1 MQTAEVQQMTTVLK
15 NSRKAFH
22 FALRYRCNHPFIQH
36 LWEPIRCLAP
46 GGPSLVAQL
55 VKNSPA
61 SARDTRDVGVIPRS
75 GRSMKKEMAT
85 CSSILAWKISWTE
98 KPGGLQSMGLQ
109 RVGHNW
115 SLMHLCLLRYQGA
128 GIHGWKGWVSAPVCG
143 EKGEDKCTRDLPVV
157 VKVECGNKLL
167 LEMMVVQVNI
177 SQVHSEGRSMVKN
190 NQERKTLTLGSSSN
204 WASESAGRDPVV
216 SNLEVPPPWHQ
227 DRSQTL
233 RPTAGIPNLW
243 DLMPSDLRRNW
254 CNNNRNKAYNKCN
267 ALESSLNQSPAPHQ
281 LSMEKLFHETS
292 PWCQKVWGLLS

>member
-1 MQTAEVQQMTTVLK
+1 MPGTSWT
-15 NSRKAFH
+15 F
-22 FALRYRCNHPFIQH
+22 
-36 LWEPIRCLAP
+36 P
-46 GGPSLVAQL
+46 GGS
-55 VKNSPA
+55 A
-61 SARDTRDVGVIPRS
+61 SKKLTCQCKRHKRRGCDPRVGKIHEEGDGHLFQYSCLENLIDREAW
-75 GRSMKKEMAT
+75 RAT
-85 CSSILAWKISWTE
+85 
-98 KPGGLQSMGLQ
+98 SMGLQ
-109 RVGHNW
+109 RVGHDW

-143 EKGEDKCTRDLPVV
+143 EKGEDKCTRDLPVM
-157 VKVECGNKLL
+157 VKIECGNKLL

-190 NQERKTLTLGSSSN
+190 NQERKTLARGSSSN

-216 SNLEVPPPWHQ
+216 SSLEVPPPLHQ

-243 DLMPSDLRRNW
+243 DLMSSDLRWNW

-281 LSMEKLFHETS
+281 PSMEKLFHETS